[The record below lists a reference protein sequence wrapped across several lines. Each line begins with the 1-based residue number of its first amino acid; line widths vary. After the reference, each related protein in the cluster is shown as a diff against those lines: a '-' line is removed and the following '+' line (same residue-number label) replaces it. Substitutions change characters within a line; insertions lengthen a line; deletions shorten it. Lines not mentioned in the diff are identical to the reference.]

1 MEYIEEI
8 QGLLTSDYEPK
19 KKTLYVEL
27 HNRVFFLEPKLD
39 LDCKF
44 CGSKAFY
51 KLHEYLTKN
60 NTMAKTEV
68 KTDAKFELIN
78 PDQIATVKLFDRRVI
93 LDKDSD
99 QTVLEAAYKAGHTLY
114 VKKVGE

>member
-68 KTDAKFELIN
+68 KTDVKYELIN
-78 PDQIATVKLFDRRVI
+78 PDQIATVKLFDRRVT
-93 LDKDSD
+93 LDGTD
-99 QTVLEAAYKAGHTLY
+99 QSLLEAAYKAGHTTY